1 MEDLAGER
9 SEVLEATVGIRALD
23 PRDAFRVVAAVQEP
37 LHGGA
42 DARQTELPQPGG
54 KLSIVA
60 REEIRVVGA
69 EQSLE
74 GAYSSLTIDA

>member
-9 SEVLEATVGIRALD
+9 SEVLDATIRIRALD
-23 PRDAFRVVAAVQEP
+23 PRDAFRVVAAFQEAP
-37 LHGGA
+37 HGGA

-54 KLSIVA
+54 KLSVAA
-60 REEIRVVGA
+60 REEIREVGA

-74 GAYSSLTIDA
+74 GAYSSLAIDA